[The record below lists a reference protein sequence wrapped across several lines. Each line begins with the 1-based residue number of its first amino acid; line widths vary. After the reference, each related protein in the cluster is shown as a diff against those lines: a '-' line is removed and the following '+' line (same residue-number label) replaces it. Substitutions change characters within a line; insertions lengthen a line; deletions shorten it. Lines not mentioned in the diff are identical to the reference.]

1 MPSPFP
7 LLLNFPDEILIR
19 VRQSLTHHSDSMSW
33 RLVCKDF
40 HRVDLISR
48 KALRVRRIEFLLSLI
63 AKFENID
70 ELDLSVCSRINDG
83 TVSIFVGFASS
94 SLRRLILRRSAG
106 LSYIGLEKVTSHC
119 TGLEMVDMSY
129 SWRFGDREAAAVS
142 NCEGLK
148 EVRLDKCLGVTDVG
162 LARIVVGCGRLERL
176 SLKWCLQVSDL
187 GLELL
192 CKKCFNLRFLD
203 LSYLKV
209 TNESLRSI
217 SSLPKLETL
226 VMAGCLSVDDAG
238 LQFLEHGCPFLKKLD
253 ISRCDGISSYGLTSI
268 LRGHD
273 GLEQLDAS
281 YCISELST
289 DSIYSLKNLKCL
301 KAIRLDGTQLSS
313 TFFNVISVHC
323 EYLVELGLSKCLGVT
338 DANIIQL
345 ISRCISLKVLN
356 LTCCHSITDA
366 AISKTA
372 TSCLKLM
379 SLKLESCNMITERSL
394 DQLALNCPSLEELDL
409 TDCCGVNDKG
419 LECLSRC
426 SQLLSLKLGLCTN
439 ITDKGLI
446 KIGLNCKRIH
456 ELDLYR
462 CLGIGD
468 AGLEALSSGCK
479 KLMKLNLSYCNKLTD
494 RGMGYIGHLEELCVL
509 EIRGLHNVT
518 SVGLTAVAAG
528 CKRLVD
534 LDMKQCQNVDDA
546 GFWALAS
553 YAHNLRQLNVS
564 SCAVS
569 DVGLCMMMGN
579 LTCLQD
585 VKLVNLNKVSVRGFD
600 LALRTCCLRIKKVKL
615 HASLRFMLSSETLE
629 ILNAWGCKIR
639 WD

>member
-1 MPSPFP
+1 MPSPF
-7 LLLNFPDEILIR
+7 LVLPDEILIR
-19 VRQSLTHHSDSMSW
+19 VRQNLTHHSDSNSW

-40 HRVDLISR
+40 HRIDLISR
-48 KALRVRRIEFLLSLI
+48 KSLRVRRIEFLLSLI

-70 ELDLSVCSRINDG
+70 ELDLSICSRISDG
-83 TVSIFVGFASS
+83 TVSIFMGFASS
-94 SLRRLILRRSAG
+94 RLRSLILTRSAG
-106 LSYIGLEKVTSHC
+106 LSYLGLERMMRAC
-119 TGLEMVDMSY
+119 TGLQMVDMSY

-162 LARIVVGCGRLERL
+162 LARIVVGCERLEKL
-176 SLKWCLQVSDL
+176 SLKWCLQVTDL
-187 GLELL
+187 GVELL
-192 CKKCFNLRFLD
+192 CKKCFHLKLLD

-217 SSLPKLETL
+217 SSLPKLEIL
-226 VMAGCLSVDDAG
+226 VMVGCLSVDDVG
-238 LQFLEHGCPFLKKLD
+238 LQYLEHGCPSLKELD
-253 ISRCDGISSYGLTSI
+253 ISRCGGISLYGLTSI

-273 GLEQLDAS
+273 GLAQLDAG
-281 YCISELST
+281 YCFSELSA
-289 DSIYSLKNLKCL
+289 DSIYRLKNLKCL

-313 TFFNVISVHC
+313 TFFNAISIHC
-323 EYLVELGLSKCLGVT
+323 EYLVELGFSKCKGVT

-345 ISRCISLKVLN
+345 ISRCSSLKVLN
-356 LTCCHSITDA
+356 LTCCHSITDV
-366 AISKTA
+366 AISKMA
-372 TSCLKLM
+372 SSCQKLM
-379 SLKLESCNMITERSL
+379 SLMLESCNMITERSL
-394 DQLALNCPSLEELDL
+394 NQLGLYCSSLEELDL

-494 RGMGYIGHLEELCVL
+494 KGMEYIGHLEELCNL

-534 LDMKQCQNVDDA
+534 LDMKQCQNVDDS

-553 YAHNLRQLNVS
+553 YAHNLRQLNVG

-585 VKLVNLNKVSVRGFD
+585 AKLVNLNKVSVRGFE

-615 HASLRFMLSSETLE
+615 HASLRFMLSSEILE
-629 ILNAWGCKIR
+629 ILNAWGCRIR